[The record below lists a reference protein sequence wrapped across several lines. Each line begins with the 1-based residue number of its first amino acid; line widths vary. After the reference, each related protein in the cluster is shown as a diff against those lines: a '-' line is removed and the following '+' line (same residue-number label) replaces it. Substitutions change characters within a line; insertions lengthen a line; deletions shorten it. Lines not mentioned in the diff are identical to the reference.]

1 MNSTIVVFLVLPGN
15 DDLGTMGA
23 WYVFASIGLYP
34 MIPGVGGLSVN
45 IPAFENISIDLPNNN
60 SLIIDKTGPD
70 NFFIKSLS
78 FDKDE
83 PHNSTWINW
92 DKISKGGVLS
102 FEITNNNQSNWGI
115 NESPP
120 SFN

>member
-1 MNSTIVVFLVLPGN
+1 MLLWHCRIFEV
-15 DDLGTMGA
+15 GTMGA

-34 MIPGVGGLSVN
+34 MIPGVGGFSIN
-45 IPAFENISIDLPNNN
+45 IPAFENISINLPNNN
-60 SLIIDKTGPD
+60 SLIIVKTGPD

-78 FDKDE
+78 FDKTA
-83 PHNSTWINW
+83 HNSTWINW

-102 FEITNNNQSNWGI
+102 FEITNNNQSKWGI

>member
-1 MNSTIVVFLVLPGN
+1 MLHFLQHRL
-15 DDLGTMGA
+15 
-23 WYVFASIGLYP
+23 
-34 MIPGVGGLSVN
+34 
-45 IPAFENISIDLPNNN
+45 AFENISIDLPNNN

-78 FDKDE
+78 FDKTA
-83 PHNSTWINW
+83 HNSTWINW

-102 FEITNNNQSNWGI
+102 FEITNNNQSKWGI

>member
-34 MIPGVGGLSVN
+34 MIPGVGGFQL
-45 IPAFENISIDLPNNN
+45 ISQHLKTFLLIYLTIK
-60 SLIIDKTGPD
+60 SLKIDKTGPE

-102 FEITNNNQSNWGI
+102 FETANNNQSNWGI

-120 SFN
+120 SFK